1 MAPKHVMVK
10 EDLKK
15 KNSLSANG
23 NCFMGTRA
31 KIEKCGCNL
40 WLCILS
46 DQPESQNKG
55 LKKIDLKDNLRCNI
69 LSNCVIYTGYLL
81 L

>member
-15 KNSLSANG
+15 KNSPSAKVK
-23 NCFMGTRA
+23 CYMGSRA

-40 WLCILS
+40 WLCI
-46 DQPESQNKG
+46 
-55 LKKIDLKDNLRCNI
+55 
-69 LSNCVIYTGYLL
+69 
-81 L
+81 